1 MFFPDRRLTAGPPH
15 SLLGGP
21 TGPLDGGGFLGWV
34 QLQPLEQGGTGQQH
48 HSGGDQR
55 YPGGR
60 SEQPASGAHVLTED
74 PRRYTAATNGLAK
87 VIPGW
92 DATSRPAC
100 RAFWRRRNPTGKVR
114 ISK

>member
-1 MFFPDRRLTAGPPH
+1 MFFPAVGARPVRGLAARRSDRSARRRWI
-15 SLLGGP
+15 
-21 TGPLDGGGFLGWV
+21 LGWV
-34 QLQPLEQGGTGQQH
+34 QLEPLEQGGTGQQH